1 MTVIENFRDNFIKPH
16 VWTFL
21 IDNKFTSKKSYLIKE
36 TFVIQ
41 SCYFK
46 DIFLILI
53 KISII
58 SISTTQSIW
67 QIVDPEVATFL
78 NLYCSL
84 F

>member
-1 MTVIENFRDNFIKPH
+1 MTVIENFTDNFIKPH

-46 DIFLILI
+46 DIFF
-53 KISII
+53 
-58 SISTTQSIW
+58 
-67 QIVDPEVATFL
+67 DFD
-78 NLYCSL
+78 
-84 F
+84 